1 MLLSLEQKE
10 YSQLGVGLGVGSRWV
25 CVTSRDDRVGAMTP
39 VTSRVDKQQTPP
51 CNVGFVQKLF
61 FFFFL
66 ILILASFIKGMA
78 LTRMHF
84 TWKTLKSAL
93 RGVGT
98 AWLSA
103 KLTHGELFSR
113 FPLES
118 GVHPHHAHTFI
129 LRIRGTP
136 GQQNLLQMLINSP
149 NPPVKWGGGSFISLF
164 QRGDGKPRS
173 EMTN

>member
-1 MLLSLEQKE
+1 
-10 YSQLGVGLGVGSRWV
+10 
-25 CVTSRDDRVGAMTP
+25 
-39 VTSRVDKQQTPP
+39 
-51 CNVGFVQKLF
+51 
-61 FFFFL
+61 
-66 ILILASFIKGMA
+66 MA

-136 GQQNLLQMLINSP
+136 GQQNPLQMLINSP
-149 NPPVKWGGGSFISLF
+149 NPPVKWGGGHSFLSF
-164 QRGDGKPRS
+164 KE
-173 EMTN
+173 EMGNQEAK